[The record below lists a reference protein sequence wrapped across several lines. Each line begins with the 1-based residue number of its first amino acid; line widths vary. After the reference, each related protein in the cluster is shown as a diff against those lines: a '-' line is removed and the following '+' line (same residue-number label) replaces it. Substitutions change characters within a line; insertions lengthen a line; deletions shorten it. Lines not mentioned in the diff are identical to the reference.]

1 MLIFLAALAF
11 LLMLVALGERAAPH
25 VWHGGRQ
32 QYLDRCDTCNVDY
45 PRPAALQRV
54 ICPRGHVISAVVMEP
69 HTPDPRGLG
78 FVAVCAGF
86 IVVALILTAAGVVP
100 AP

>member
-1 MLIFLAALAF
+1 
-11 LLMLVALGERAAPH
+11 
-25 VWHGGRQ
+25 
-32 QYLDRCDTCNVDY
+32 
-45 PRPAALQRV
+45 V